1 MGLQDVKID
10 DKYDLSKTRI
20 LTSGVQALVR
30 LTMMQSARDKAEG
43 HNTAGLVTGYRGS
56 PLGGVDQQFM
66 RATKYLEP
74 YNVTFQ
80 AGLNEDLAATAI
92 WGAQQAQ
99 MRGEGAYDGVFSIWY
114 GKGPGVDRC
123 GDVFRHANAAGTSP
137 LGGVLVMMGDDHAA
151 ESSTVPHQ
159 SEFALMDAMMPVLN
173 PSGVQEILD
182 YGILGFALSRYSGCW
197 VGIKCVHD
205 NVESTAIV
213 DGSVDRVKINIP
225 TDYEMPEGGLNIR
238 SWDDRHEQEERTH
251 THKRYAATAFARAN
265 KLNEIV
271 LSGGRV
277 PRIGIATTG
286 KSYLDVRQALDELG
300 IDEVAS
306 SKLGIRVLKIGM
318 VWPLE
323 PGIIEEFVKGLDLVI
338 VVEEKRSLIETQ
350 IKEQLFGRHRVPQ
363 LIGKRDENDE
373 HLFRAYGTLD
383 PNDIA
388 IAIGERIGARQKN
401 EKIQTELER
410 LRAAQRSLSNLKE
423 VATRIPYF
431 CAGCPHNSSTI
442 VPKGG
447 RAYAGIGCHWM
458 AQYVPE
464 RNTEGSTHMGA
475 EGANWIGEA
484 PFSTRKHVF
493 QNIGDGTYNHSG
505 ILAIRAAAAAGV
517 NMTYKILYND
527 AVAMTGG
534 QAHEGGLTVPQ
545 IAQQV
550 AAEGARRIV
559 VVTDEPDKYPASTG
573 FPPNTAIHHRRE
585 LGKVQRELMDEEG
598 LTILIYDQ
606 TCAAEKR
613 RRRKR
618 GTFPD
623 PAKRIVINELVC
635 EGCGDCGVK
644 SNCVAIAPV
653 ETEFGRKRKI
663 DQSSCNKDYSC
674 VNGFC
679 PSFVSVEGGELIK
692 GQEQKTP
699 IDTPVFEA
707 LPEPDLPSLETPWSI
722 LVTGIG
728 GTGVVTV
735 GQIIAMAANLEG
747 KGAGI
752 IDMAG
757 LSQKNGAVVSH
768 LKIAERQEDISTI
781 RVSAGGADLL
791 LGCDLVTSAAEHNL
805 AAAGEGKTRAV
816 VNDYETM
823 PAMFTN
829 DAEYRLPGDELRLS
843 IQARMGQGR
852 TDLINATK
860 IATALMGDSIASNL
874 FTLGYAWQ
882 KGLVPVTSDAI
893 MRAITLNNVAVEM
906 NLKAFEWGRRAAHD
920 LAAVEKIIERAST
933 VEETAIARTHKLSQ
947 TLEEMVTRRVE
958 FLTAYQDASYAERYR
973 KLVANVRSIEESFDP
988 ESNVLA
994 TAVARYYFKLLAYK
1008 DEYEVARLYTDGGFT
1023 DQVKAQFKGDYTIKL
1038 HLAPPL
1044 ISRRDP
1050 DTGHLVKREFGP
1062 WIMSAF
1068 GWLAKMKRLRGTP
1081 FDVFGYTEERKQ
1093 ERQLIKD
1100 YEATIARLLSK
1111 LSSENIGLAAEIAAV
1126 PEHIRGYGHVKD
1138 RHIADAKS
1146 READLLTAYEAGRTS
1161 APAAIAAE

>member
-10 DKYDLSKTRI
+10 DKYDLTKTRI

-30 LTMMQSARDKAEG
+30 LTMMQSERDRAAG
-43 HNTAGLVTGYRGS
+43 HNTAGYVTGYRGS

-66 RATKYLEP
+66 RAGKFLDP
-74 YNVTFQ
+74 HNVTFQ

-213 DGSVDRVKINIP
+213 DGSLDRIKVNIP
-225 TDYEMPEGGLNIR
+225 TDFEMPEGGLNIR

-251 THKRYAATAFARAN
+251 THKRFAATAFARAN
-265 KLNEIV
+265 NLNQIA

-323 PGIIEEFVKGLDLVI
+323 PEIIEEFVKGLDLVI

-350 IKEQLFGRHRVPQ
+350 IKEQLFGRHRVPVI
-363 LIGKRDENDE
+363 IGKRDENDE
-373 HLFRAYGTLD
+373 HLFRAFGTLD
-383 PNDIA
+383 PNEIA
-388 IAIGERIGARQKN
+388 VAVGERICGRQKN
-401 EKIQTELER
+401 DKIAQEVER
-410 LRAAQRSLSNLKE
+410 LKAAQRSVSNLKE
-423 VATRIPYF
+423 AATRIPYF
-431 CAGCPHNSSTI
+431 CAGCPHNSSTV
-442 VPKGG
+442 VPEGG

-458 AQYVPE
+458 AQFVPE
-464 RNTEGSTHMGA
+464 RRTEGSTHMGA

-484 PFSTRKHVF
+484 PFSTRKHIF

-517 NMTYKILYND
+517 NITYKILYND

-534 QAHEGGLTVPQ
+534 QPHEGGLTVGE
-545 IAQQV
+545 IARQV
-550 AAEGARRIV
+550 SAEGARRIV

-573 FPPNTAIHHRRE
+573 FPPHTTIHHRRE
-585 LGKVQRELMDEEG
+585 LGKVQRELMEEEG

-623 PAKRIVINELVC
+623 PAKRIMINELVC

-692 GQEQKTP
+692 GQEQKKT
-699 IDTPVFEA
+699 IEVPVFEA
-707 LPEPDLPSLETPWSI
+707 LPEPELPSLEGAWSI

-781 RVSAGGADLL
+781 RVSAGGANLL

-805 AAAGEGKTRAV
+805 AAAGEGKTFAV

-829 DAEYRLPGDELRLS
+829 DADYELPGDKLRLA
-843 IQARMGQGR
+843 IQARMGAGR

-882 KGLVPVTSDAI
+882 KGLIPVSADAI
-893 MRAITLNNVAVEM
+893 ERAITLNNVAVEM

-920 LAAVEKIIERAST
+920 LAAVEKIIGRADDARPT
-933 VEETAIARTHKLSQ
+933 PIGETHQLSQ
-947 TLEEMVTRRVE
+947 TLEEMVNRRVE
-958 FLTAYQDASYAERYR
+958 FLTAYQNAAYGERYR
-973 KLVANVRSIEESFDP
+973 KLVNNVQSVEESISP
-988 ESNVLA
+988 RSNVLS
-994 TAVARYYFKLLAYK
+994 TAVARYYFKLMAYK
-1008 DEYEVARLYTDGGFT
+1008 DEYEVARLYTDGGFA
-1023 DQVKAQFKGDYTIKL
+1023 DQVKAQFKGDYTLKL

-1044 ISRRDP
+1044 FSRTDP
-1050 DTGHLVKREFGP
+1050 ETGHLIKKEYGP
-1062 WIMSAF
+1062 WVLTAF
-1068 GWLAKMKRLRGTP
+1068 EWLARFKGLRGTAL
-1081 FDVFGYTEERKQ
+1081 DIFGYTAERKQ

-1100 YEATIARLLSK
+1100 YEATVARVLGK
-1111 LSSENIGLAAEIAAV
+1111 LSVANLDLAAEIAAM
-1126 PEHIRGYGHVKD
+1126 PEHIRGYGHVKE
-1138 RHIADAKS
+1138 RHMEEAQA
-1146 READLLTAYEAGRTS
+1146 REAELLAAYEAGRTS
-1161 APAAIAAE
+1161 APAALAAE